1 MFQTFPGRGRE
12 SLTADMA
19 DDNQDVIPLYRM
31 ARTPKAK
38 VIQKTNVSH
47 NRLIHTIITRKKGA
61 QS

>member
-1 MFQTFPGRGRE
+1 MILTSPGRE

-19 DDNQDVIPLYRM
+19 DDNQDVIPLYRL

-47 NRLIHTIITRKKGA
+47 NRLTTTIIVGKKGA
-61 QS
+61 PS

>member
-1 MFQTFPGRGRE
+1 MILTSPGRE

-19 DDNQDVIPLYRM
+19 DDNQDVIPLYRL

-47 NRLIHTIITRKKGA
+47 NRLTNTIIIGKTGA
-61 QS
+61 PS